1 MESWFPNLLTL
12 IIGITIGFAL
22 GYLVFGRRSGAASSS
37 TASRDADKA
46 LKRLY
51 GESPKFFAAVKD
63 DLTRPEFS
71 QVREFAIVASSDIT
85 FVSEE
90 LRFVYYEDEVPN
102 LRDLAQELEE
112 NGFVDDVT
120 SGRTPIFRMR
130 ENFVQVLDSL

>member
-12 IIGITIGFAL
+12 IVGIAVGFAL
-22 GYLVFGRRSGAASSS
+22 GYLVFGRRSGSASLSAAS
-37 TASRDADKA
+37 RNADKS

-51 GESPKFFAAVKD
+51 DESPRFFAAVRD

-102 LRDLAQELEE
+102 LRNLAQELEE

-130 ENFVQVLDSL
+130 DNFIQVLDSL